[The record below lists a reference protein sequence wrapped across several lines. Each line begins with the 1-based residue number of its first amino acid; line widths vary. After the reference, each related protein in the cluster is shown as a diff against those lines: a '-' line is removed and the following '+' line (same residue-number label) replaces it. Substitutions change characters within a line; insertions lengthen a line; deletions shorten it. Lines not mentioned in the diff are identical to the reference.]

1 MAKAQKPKSVEPE
14 VKIPTEGIVE
24 VNEEAVTLTEESPV
38 ISEVVDEKP
47 VSDELVFLQSLL
59 ETQLNGKWHGPA
71 AGLIKQRIA
80 QIKGK

>member
-1 MAKAQKPKSVEPE
+1 MAKKTKSVETE
-14 VKIPTEGIVE
+14 VPTEGIVE
-24 VNEEAVTLTEESPV
+24 VNEDAVTLTEESPV

-47 VSDELVFLQSLL
+47 VSDELLFLQSLL
-59 ETQLNGKWHGPA
+59 ETQINGKWHGPA